1 MAYDE
6 RLAEEVRERLL
17 VAAEG
22 ALTEK
27 RMFGGLGFMVDGNL
41 TVAASRNG
49 GLLVRTDPADAEE
62 VLALE
67 GVEQMESAGR
77 KMPGW
82 VFVAADVIR
91 DEQSLD
97 DSDDVDGPKTCLY
110 DKFSAH
116 QRQAGRASLPAR
128 RRISHQAM
136 PMTAA
141 ARIT

>member
-22 ALTEK
+22 ELTEK

-41 TVAASRNG
+41 TIAASRTG
-49 GLLVRTDPADAEE
+49 GLLVRTDPDDADA

-67 GVEQMESAGR
+67 GVESMVNRGR

-82 VFVAADVIR
+82 VFVEADVLR
-91 DEQSLD
+91 DEDSLD
-97 DSDDVDGPKTCLY
+97 DWVERSLAFVATLPPK
-110 DKFSAH
+110 
-116 QRQAGRASLPAR
+116 
-128 RRISHQAM
+128 
-136 PMTAA
+136 
-141 ARIT
+141 